1 MFFILNLE
9 GRRILVTGVAGFI
22 GSNLSDVLLEKKAS
36 VIGIDNFFNGRM
48 DNIKDSL
55 QNQNFTFHKA
65 DIRDYDFL
73 LEICKGIDIIFHEA
87 AFTSVPQSVK
97 MPISC
102 NDVNVGGT
110 LNILNAARVR
120 DVEAII
126 FASSSSVY
134 GDTPTLPKREDMSL
148 IPISPY
154 GVAKL
159 ACEKY
164 LYAYYKI
171 YGLNTIALRYFNVY
185 GPRQKDSTYSGV
197 IPIWLGRIYR
207 NENPIVFGDG
217 EQRRD
222 FTYIKDVVDANLLAG
237 VAKNISGEVFNIGAS
252 SPITVNKLAVI
263 MKKVCGKEHLGV
275 EYTDPRPGDIRDSFA
290 DIVKAKRILKF
301 EPKFNIQTGLEAYIE
316 WSRSRNY
323 AL

>member
-1 MFFILNLE
+1 VILILDLE
-9 GRRILVTGVAGFI
+9 GTKILVTGAAGFI
-22 GSNLSDVLLEKKAS
+22 GSNLTDTLLEKGAH
-36 VIGIDNFFNGRM
+36 VIGLDNLFNGRM
-48 DNIKDSL
+48 ENLEVAL
-55 QNQNFTFHKA
+55 QNPNFTFHKA
-65 DIRDYDFL
+65 DIRDSGFL
-73 LEICKGIDIIFHEA
+73 LDVCEDIDIIYHEA
-87 AFTSVPQSVK
+87 AFTSVPQSIK

-102 NDVNVGGT
+102 NEVNVGGT

-120 DVEAII
+120 DVEVII

-134 GDTPTLPKREDMSL
+134 GDTPTLPKREIMSL

-154 GVAKL
+154 GAAKL

-164 LYAYYKI
+164 LYVYFKV
-171 YGLNTIALRYFNVY
+171 YGLNTVALRYFNVY

-237 VAKNISGEVFNIGAS
+237 AAKNISGEVFNIGAS

-275 EYTDPRPGDIRDSFA
+275 DHTDPRPGDIQDSFA

-301 EPKFNIQTGLEAYIE
+301 EPKFNIQTGLKAYTE
-316 WSRSRNY
+316 WSKSRNY

>member
-1 MFFILNLE
+1 VFYILELE
-9 GRRILVTGVAGFI
+9 GKRILVTGVAGFI
-22 GSNLSDVLLEKKAS
+22 GSNLSDELLEKKAS

-73 LEICKGIDIIFHEA
+73 LEICKDIDIIFHEA

-102 NDVNVGGT
+102 NEVNVNGT
-110 LNILNAARVR
+110 LNILNAARIR
-120 DVEAII
+120 DVETII

-134 GDTPTLPKREDMSL
+134 GDTPTLPKKEDMSL

-164 LYAYYKI
+164 LYAFYKV
-171 YGLNTIALRYFNVY
+171 YGLNTVALRYFNVY

-207 NENPIVFGDG
+207 DENPIVFGDG

-222 FTYIKDVVDANLLAG
+222 FTYIKDVVNANLLSG
-237 VAKNISGEVFNIGAS
+237 VANNIAGEVFNIGAS
-252 SPITVNKLAVI
+252 SPITVNELADI
-263 MKKVCGKEHLGV
+263 IKKICEKEHLGV
-275 EYTDPRPGDIRDSFA
+275 DFTDPRPGDIRDSFA
-290 DIVKAKRILKF
+290 DIAKARKILKF
-301 EPKFNIQTGLEAYIE
+301 EPKYDIQTGLKDYIE
-316 WSRSRNY
+316 WSKSRNY
-323 AL
+323 AI

>member
-1 MFFILNLE
+1 MFYILELE
-9 GRRILVTGVAGFI
+9 GKRILVTGVAGFI
-22 GSNLSDVLLEKKAS
+22 GSNLSDELLDKKAS

-73 LEICKGIDIIFHEA
+73 LEICKDIDIIFHEA

-102 NDVNVGGT
+102 NEVNVNGT
-110 LNILNAARVR
+110 LNILNAARIR
-120 DVEAII
+120 DVETII

-134 GDTPTLPKREDMSL
+134 GDTPTLPKKEDMNL

-164 LYAYYKI
+164 LYAFYKV
-171 YGLNTIALRYFNVY
+171 YGLNTVALRYFNVY

-207 NENPIVFGDG
+207 DENPIVFGDG

-222 FTYIKDVVDANLLAG
+222 FTYIKDVVNANLLSG
-237 VAKNISGEVFNIGAS
+237 VANNIAGEVFNIGAS
-252 SPITVNKLAVI
+252 SPITVNELADI
-263 MKKVCGKEHLGV
+263 IKKICEKEYLGV
-275 EYTDPRPGDIRDSFA
+275 DFTDPRPGDIRDSFA
-290 DIVKAKRILKF
+290 DITKARKILKF
-301 EPKFNIQTGLEAYIE
+301 EPKYDIQTGLKKYIE
-316 WSRSRNY
+316 WSKSRNY
-323 AL
+323 TI

>member
-1 MFFILNLE
+1 VVFIFDLE
-9 GRRILVTGVAGFI
+9 GTKILVTGAAGFI
-22 GSNLSDVLLEKKAS
+22 GSNLTDTLLEKGAH
-36 VIGIDNFFNGRM
+36 VIGFDSLFNGRM
-48 DNIKDSL
+48 ENLGIAL
-55 QNQNFTFHKA
+55 QNPNFTFHKA
-65 DIRDYDFL
+65 DIRDSGFL
-73 LEICKGIDIIFHEA
+73 LEVCEDIDIIYHEA
-87 AFTSVPQSVK
+87 AFTSVPQSIK

-102 NDVNVGGT
+102 NEVNVGGT

-134 GDTPTLPKREDMSL
+134 GDTPTLPKREDMNL

-154 GVAKL
+154 GAAKL

-164 LYAYYKI
+164 LYAYFKV
-171 YGLNTIALRYFNVY
+171 YGLNTVALRYFNVY

-237 VAKNISGEVFNIGAS
+237 AAKNISGEVFNIGAS

-263 MKKVCGKEHLGV
+263 MKEVCGKEHLGV
-275 EYTDPRPGDIRDSFA
+275 DYTDPRPGDIRDSFA
-290 DIVKAKRILKF
+290 DIVKAKEILKF

-316 WSRSRNY
+316 WSKSRNY
-323 AL
+323 TL

>member
-1 MFFILNLE
+1 VVFILDLD
-9 GRRILVTGVAGFI
+9 GTKILVTGAAGFI
-22 GSNLSDVLLEKKAS
+22 GSNLTDTLLEKGAH
-36 VIGIDNFFNGRM
+36 VIGLDNLFNGRM
-48 DNIKDSL
+48 ENLGVAL
-55 QNQNFTFHKA
+55 QNPNFTFHKA
-65 DIRDYDFL
+65 DIRDSGFL
-73 LEICKGIDIIFHEA
+73 LEVCEDINIIYHQA
-87 AFTSVPQSVK
+87 AFTSVPQSIK
-97 MPISC
+97 MPITC
-102 NDVNVGGT
+102 NEVNVGGT

-154 GVAKL
+154 GAAKL

-164 LYAYYKI
+164 LYAYFKV

-237 VAKNISGEVFNIGAS
+237 AAKNISGEVFNIGAS

-263 MKKVCGKEHLGV
+263 MKEVCGKEHLGV
-275 EYTDPRPGDIRDSFA
+275 DYTDPRPGDIRDSFA
-290 DIVKAKRILKF
+290 DIVKAKRVLKF
-301 EPKFNIQTGLEAYIE
+301 EPKFNIQSGLEAYIE
-316 WSRSRNY
+316 WSKSRNY

>member
-1 MFFILNLE
+1 VIYILDLD
-9 GRRILVTGVAGFI
+9 GIKILVSGAAGFI
-22 GSNLSDVLLEKKAS
+22 GSNLTDTLLEKGAH
-36 VIGIDNFFNGRM
+36 VIGLDNLFNGRM
-48 DNIKDSL
+48 ENLGGAL
-55 QNQNFTFHKA
+55 QNPNFTFHKA
-65 DIRDYDFL
+65 DIRDFGFL
-73 LEICKGIDIIFHEA
+73 LEVCEDIDIIYHEA
-87 AFTSVPQSVK
+87 AFTSVPQSIK
-97 MPISC
+97 MPITC
-102 NDVNVGGT
+102 NEVNVGGT
-110 LNILNAARVR
+110 LNILNAARIR

-134 GDTPTLPKREDMSL
+134 GDTPTLPKREDMNL

-164 LYAYYKI
+164 LYAYFKV
-171 YGLNTIALRYFNVY
+171 YGLNTVALRYFNVY

-237 VAKNISGEVFNIGAS
+237 ATKNISGEMFNIGAS
-252 SPITVNKLAVI
+252 SPITVNKLAAI
-263 MKKVCGKEHLGV
+263 MKEVCRKEHLRV
-275 EYTDPRPGDIRDSFA
+275 DHTDPRPGDIRDSFA
-290 DIVKAKRILKF
+290 DIKKANKILKF
-301 EPKFNIQTGLEAYIE
+301 EPKYDIQSGLKDYIE
-316 WSRSRNY
+316 WSKSRNY
-323 AL
+323 AI

>member
-1 MFFILNLE
+1 MIFILDLE
-9 GRRILVTGVAGFI
+9 GTKILVTGAAGFI
-22 GSNLSDVLLEKKAS
+22 GSNLTDTLLEKGAH
-36 VIGIDNFFNGRM
+36 VIGLDNLFNGRM
-48 DNIKDSL
+48 ENLGVAL
-55 QNQNFTFHKA
+55 QNPNFTFHKA
-65 DIRDYDFL
+65 DIRDSGFL
-73 LEICKGIDIIFHEA
+73 LDVCEDIDIIYHEA

-110 LNILNAARVR
+110 LNILNVARVR

-134 GDTPTLPKREDMSL
+134 GDTPTLPKREDMNL

-154 GVAKL
+154 GAAKL

-164 LYAYYKI
+164 LYAYFKV
-171 YGLNTIALRYFNVY
+171 YGLNTVALRYFNVY
-185 GPRQKDSTYSGV
+185 GSRQKDSTYSGV

-237 VAKNISGEVFNIGAS
+237 AAKNISGEVFNIGAS

-263 MKKVCGKEHLGV
+263 MKEVCGKEHLGV
-275 EYTDPRPGDIRDSFA
+275 DYTDPRPGDIRDSFA
-290 DIVKAKRILKF
+290 DIVKAKEILKF

-316 WSRSRNY
+316 WSKSRNY